1 MKRILIVCISFFLLI
16 IFSCKKYNEV
26 NDNLK
31 GNDFI
36 RGRVFIDNSL
46 NGSNL
51 NSSKSN
57 IVVKISIEN
66 SGDNFLYS
74 LSSDSE
80 GYFMFKN
87 LTKEIKYSVFAEVTI
102 DTIVYTNRC
111 EVYAGNDSLVLLL
124 SPKNTEQNILKYEIV
139 GPNDEPVLGCNLC
152 MYNNAIQALDTNCIG
167 SYWNTSS
174 NKYGVAY
181 KLNLPEGTYYT
192 NFKIKYNN
200 VNYLL
205 KDTIHIL
212 KEGIVTKRVKLLP
225 SIENKIAYKIT
236 DSLGNI
242 VSNCSVCGFTSSI
255 LSNDSCLNANWS
267 INSLANGVA
276 SVSKIPTGNYYVF
289 FKIKVGNNTFY
300 SNDTVYNFS
309 NSTIYEKTIT
319 LKKR

>member
-16 IFSCKKYNEV
+16 VFSCKKYNEV

-36 RGRVFIDNSL
+36 RGRVFIDNSI

-51 NSSKSN
+51 NPSKSN
-57 IVVKISIEN
+57 VVVKISIDN
-66 SGDNFLYS
+66 TGDNFMYS

-87 LTKEIKYSVFAEVTI
+87 LSKEIKYSVFAEVTI
-102 DTIVYTNRC
+102 DSIVYTNRC
-111 EVYAGNDSLVLLL
+111 EVYAGNDSFVLLL
-124 SPKNTEQNILKYEIV
+124 SPKNTEQSILKYEIV

-152 MYNNAIQALDTNCIG
+152 MYNNALQAVDTNCVG
-167 SYWNTSS
+167 SYWTTSS

-181 KLNLPEGTYYT
+181 KVNLPEGTYYT

-205 KDTIHIL
+205 KDTIHIF
-212 KEGIVTKRVKLLP
+212 KEGIITKRVKLLP

-267 INSLANGVA
+267 INSLANGIA

-289 FKIKVGNNTFY
+289 FKIKVGNNTYY
-300 SNDTVYNFS
+300 SNDTIYNFT
-309 NSTIYEKTIT
+309 NITIYEKTIT
-319 LKKR
+319 LKKK